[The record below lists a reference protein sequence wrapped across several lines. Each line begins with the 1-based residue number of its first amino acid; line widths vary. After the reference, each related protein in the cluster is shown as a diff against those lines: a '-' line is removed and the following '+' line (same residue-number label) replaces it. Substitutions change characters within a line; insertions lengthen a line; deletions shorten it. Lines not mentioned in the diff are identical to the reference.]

1 MNPVYKLLV
10 TVGQALPLS
19 LILLPTSVEVVL
31 AETKT
36 STIAAEPSE
45 VVVQTV
51 EQPTALP
58 EKLFRPTPSDIVVQ
72 TEPVVVEPP
81 TEGTTAQT
89 SPQTE
94 VAQPEVTDPKPTPA
108 DTPSEE
114 EVESTSP
121 AQTSDRAAETETQ
134 TDERPQSE
142 SDEKP
147 QTAET
152 ETETETENPENTE
165 VEVKPAKSPEELK
178 RHQTLVE
185 ADRLYL
191 AGEHAAA
198 ERLYRQVKEPFKDAT
213 NEVQERVE
221 PILDPEKLSPG
232 GRVYWREAQAGLAQ
246 KQESRTFVAF
256 NLLSEKHPE
265 FLPGQILYAQAL
277 QEYGRSGEALTILE
291 RIATLYPNQ
300 PDLVRARVAALAKAE
315 QWVEASIAARQYA
328 LLNPNDPAA
337 AEFTTLAD
345 ENLERYRKRLRRKLR
360 EQAIGNVITGAVGF
374 ALTGNLFGPLSAIQT
389 TALLLRGESGV
400 GERISKQVQ
409 RRAEMVEDRIVLD
422 YVNELGQKLA
432 KAAGRNDFQYE
443 FHVILDDNLN
453 AFALPGGKIFIN
465 AGAITKTNSEAELA
479 GLLAHELSHAVLSH
493 GFQLVTEGN
502 LTANLAQFVP
512 LGGLVSDLV
521 VLDYSRD
528 MERQAD
534 VLGTR
539 ILTSTGYAADG
550 MRNLMVTLQKEDKDT
565 PVFSWLSSH
574 PGTKE
579 RVRYLEKLIIENG
592 YNRYAF
598 EGVERHT
605 EVQARVEKLLIE
617 WKKRRAERKKRRD
630 RDSQQFLLV
639 PGF

>member
-1 MNPVYKLLV
+1 MNPAYKLLV

-36 STIAAEPSE
+36 PTIAAERSE

-51 EQPTALP
+51 EVPTTAP
-58 EKLFRPTPSDIVVQ
+58 TEIFEPTPLDTVVL
-72 TEPVVVEPP
+72 TEPVVVKTS
-81 TEGTTAQT
+81 TEATTAQT
-89 SPQTE
+89 PPQTE
-94 VAQPEVTDPKPTPA
+94 PAQPEATDPKSA
-108 DTPSEE
+108 SEDTLPED

-121 AQTSDRAAETETQ
+121 NAQTTDRSSETETEPNDAAQ
-134 TDERPQSE
+134 PDAAKEPE
-142 SDEKP
+142 
-147 QTAET
+147 TAET
-152 ETETETENPENTE
+152 ESEAENPENTE

-178 RHQTLVE
+178 RYQTLLE

-191 AGEHAAA
+191 AGQRDAA
-198 ERLYRQVKEPFKDAT
+198 EKLYRQVKEPFKDAAS
-213 NEVQERVE
+213 EVQERPE

-232 GRVYWREAQAGLAQ
+232 GRVYWREAQAGLQQ

-256 NLLSEKHPE
+256 NLLSEKYPE

-277 QEYGRSGEALTILE
+277 QEYGRSGEALTLLE
-291 RIATLYPNQ
+291 RAATLYPNQ
-300 PDLVRARVAALAKAE
+300 PDLVRARVTALAKAE

-328 LLNPNDPAA
+328 LLNPDDPAA
-337 AEFTTLAD
+337 AEFTTIAD
-345 ENLERYRKRLRRKLR
+345 EHLERYRKRLRRKLR

-374 ALTGNLFGPLSAIQT
+374 ALTGNLFGPLSAVQT

-409 RRAEMVEDRIVLD
+409 RRAEMVEDQMVLD

-550 MRNLMVTLQKEDKDT
+550 MRNLMVTLQKEDKEG
-565 PVFSWLSSH
+565 PVFSWLSTH
-574 PGTKE
+574 PGTQE

-598 EGVERHT
+598 EGVERHA
-605 EVQARVEKLLIE
+605 EVQERVEKLLID

-630 RDSQQFLLV
+630 NSQQLLLM